1 MNSRQLIKVLATLVL
16 MVASAGPSFGMP
28 EDSKA
33 KGEYP
38 LLRPGLNNAFTG
50 WLQIFEEKPL
60 SQLKCDELIFRRIK
74 LPAFKDSV
82 CMRLEFGKEK
92 ARVTVKIKEK
102 PMVGE
107 KPVDIEV
114 SKFELSKQETESIKG
129 YIDKVRSQFDKPSEN
144 NIGNDGECILYEI
157 FENGE
162 HKYAERWSPENT
174 ALKELNLELNS
185 FTHRKK

>member
-1 MNSRQLIKVLATLVL
+1 VNSRQLLKILATVIL
-16 MVASAGPSFGMP
+16 MVAPAGPSFATP
-28 EDSKA
+28 EDSKT

-60 SQLKCDELIFRRIK
+60 SQIKCDVLIFRRIT

-92 ARVTVKIKEK
+92 AKVTVKIKEK

-107 KPVDIEV
+107 KPADIEV
-114 SKFELSKQETESIKG
+114 SKFEISKQETESIKG
-129 YIDKVRSQFDKPSEN
+129 YIDRVRLQFDKPSEN
-144 NIGNDGECILYEI
+144 NMGNDGECILYEI

-162 HKYAERWSPENT
+162 HKYAERWSPEDT
-174 ALKELNLELNS
+174 DLKELNLELNS

>member
-1 MNSRQLIKVLATLVL
+1 MNSRQLFRVLAALVL
-16 MVASAGPSFGMP
+16 MLASEGSSIAAP

-60 SQLKCDELIFRRIK
+60 SQIKCDVLIFRRIT

-92 ARVTVKIKEK
+92 TKVTVKIKEK

-107 KPVDIEV
+107 KPADIEV

-144 NIGNDGECILYEI
+144 NMGEDGECILYEI

-162 HKYAERWSPENT
+162 HKYAERWSPEDT
-174 ALKELNLELNS
+174 TLKELNLELNS